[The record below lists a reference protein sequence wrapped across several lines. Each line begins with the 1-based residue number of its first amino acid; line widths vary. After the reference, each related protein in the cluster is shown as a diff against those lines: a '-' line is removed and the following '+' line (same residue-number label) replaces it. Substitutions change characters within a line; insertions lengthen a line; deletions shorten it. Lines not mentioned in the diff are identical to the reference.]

1 MATTLCYKLAG
12 PTVGMSVGSVTHAAV
27 VLTEFD
33 NANANAVLVCNTS
46 SAVEVYV
53 NIVTGMGSNGLPLVA
68 PAATIPGDGT
78 AGSFPILTYQSPPIN
93 CGYGP
98 ISVTAIGSAV
108 GPTLITF
115 TPITML

>member
-12 PTVGMSVGSVTHAAV
+12 PTVGMSVTASSHAAV

-33 NANANAVLVCNTS
+33 NANANAVIVCNTS
-46 SAVEVYV
+46 STVPVYI
-53 NIVTGMGSNGLPLVA
+53 NIVSGNDSNGNPLVA

-78 AGSFPILTYQSPPIN
+78 AGSFPILTYQSTPIN

-98 ISVTAIGSAV
+98 LSVTAIGGAA
-108 GPTLITF
+108 GPTLVTF
-115 TPITML
+115 TPITLF